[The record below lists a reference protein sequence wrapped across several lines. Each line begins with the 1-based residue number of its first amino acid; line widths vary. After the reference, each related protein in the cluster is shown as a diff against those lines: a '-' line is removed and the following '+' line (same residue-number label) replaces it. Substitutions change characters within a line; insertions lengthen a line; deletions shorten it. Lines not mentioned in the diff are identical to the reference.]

1 MIRTRRPLGEELGQ
15 RCLHNS
21 LKDPRMGLG
30 GGEWPGKKSKQSYI
44 KNRLWL
50 QCQKGHG
57 LGVWGQPDKSGSSGK
72 PALPAIAPS
81 PGDSQ
86 ETGRS
91 SGALLLCG
99 GEGPPSQS
107 TREPGGTPSLPQPVL
122 SQKVEGPCVGRSLE
136 HSSVPR
142 TNSHCGIST
151 CFQYR
156 LSASVPGT
164 LPILA
169 LPTKVGHQEALE
181 RPRIHQCQSQRPA
194 IIFNG

>member
-1 MIRTRRPLGEELGQ
+1 MVLG
-15 RCLHNS
+15 
-21 LKDPRMGLG
+21 
-30 GGEWPGKKSKQSYI
+30 
-44 KNRLWL
+44 
-50 QCQKGHG
+50 
-57 LGVWGQPDKSGSSGK
+57 
-72 PALPAIAPS
+72 
-81 PGDSQ
+81 
-86 ETGRS
+86 
-91 SGALLLCG
+91 SGANPTRAGAQGNRHCLPSHQALVTPRRQG
-99 GEGPPSQS
+99 GAVELSCCAVERDPPSQS
-107 TREPGGTPSLPQPVL
+107 TREPGGTPFPPQPVL
-122 SQKVEGPCVGRSLE
+122 SQKVEGPCVERSLE

-181 RPRIHQCQSQRPA
+181 RPRIHQCQPQRLA